1 MNSSRTTGQFFTVPE
16 SMLKS
21 SGTVWPVA
29 LYGRF
34 SFFLCLFLF
43 ILFFLPALWWQGT
56 GFTVSGFIHSH
67 VGAVVTNKWF
77 TGM

>member
-34 SFFLCLFLF
+34 SFFFLFLL
-43 ILFFLPALWWQGT
+43 LFFYLLCGGRALGLLSVVS
-56 GFTVSGFIHSH
+56 FTV
-67 VGAVVTNKWF
+67 
-77 TGM
+77 MLEL

>member
-1 MNSSRTTGQFFTVPE
+1 MNSSCTTGQFFTVPE

-34 SFFLCLFLF
+34 SFFLRFLF
-43 ILFFLPALWWQGT
+43 FIFYLLCGGRALGLLSVVS
-56 GFTVSGFIHSH
+56 FTV
-67 VGAVVTNKWF
+67 
-77 TGM
+77 MLEL

>member
-1 MNSSRTTGQFFTVPE
+1 MNSSRTTGQFFTVPK

-21 SGTVWPVA
+21 SSTVWPVA

-34 SFFLCLFLF
+34 SFFVCFLF
-43 ILFFLPALWWQGT
+43 FEPALSWQGT

>member
-34 SFFLCLFLF
+34 FFNFFLIF
-43 ILFFLPALWWQGT
+43 IFLPALWWQGT

-67 VGAVVTNKWF
+67 VGPVVTNKWF

>member
-1 MNSSRTTGQFFTVPE
+1 MHLMNSSRTTGQFFTVPE

-34 SFFLCLFLF
+34 FFFFFYLLCGGR
-43 ILFFLPALWWQGT
+43 ALGLLSVVS
-56 GFTVSGFIHSH
+56 FTV
-67 VGAVVTNKWF
+67 
-77 TGM
+77 MLDL

>member
-1 MNSSRTTGQFFTVPE
+1 
-16 SMLKS
+16 MLKS

-29 LYGRF
+29 LYG
-34 SFFLCLFLF
+34 SCCFFYMF
-43 ILFFLPALWWQGT
+43 IYFIFLPALWWQGT

>member
-34 SFFLCLFLF
+34 FLIFFLFLF
-43 ILFFLPALWWQGT
+43 FYQLCGGRALGLLSVVS
-56 GFTVSGFIHSH
+56 FTV
-67 VGAVVTNKWF
+67 
-77 TGM
+77 MLDL

>member
-34 SFFLCLFLF
+34 SFFSVYFSFLF
-43 ILFFLPALWWQGT
+43 FYLLCGGRALGLLSVVS
-56 GFTVSGFIHSH
+56 FTV
-67 VGAVVTNKWF
+67 
-77 TGM
+77 MLEL